1 MILVVPAKDVSR
13 VEAELKRRREKFYL
27 IGRIERA
34 THGKGRVIYS
44 GKLAL

>member
-1 MILVVPAKDVSR
+1 MILIIPAKHISR

-34 THGKGRVIYS
+34 ARGNPRVAYS
-44 GKLAL
+44 GRLAL